1 MPGLT
6 QRLSLPK
13 VHRRLQSVTRPAGT
27 LGEQTESSWHAAYP
41 NVFPLVS
48 PGKLAQTVLGL
59 QSSYRKI
66 SFNLLQGELQKSRM
80 SQKPEQQNLSNP
92 PSSLNFLLSFF
103 HSLHQFNTLIVMNV
117 RKRQKKQRLRISLCQ
132 RVWLLTQQ
140 SATAPF
146 ACDPEERF
154 ISAELL
160 WRALSCHLLER
171 HWPCSLPRLWVRGGR
186 REGQE
191 AAFTARLWPRGTGG
205 GCPGEG
211 THCRKHFPLPT
222 LQNLPNA
229 AGRNA
234 EDHCLLKQETGSD
247 LPANNSRPPGH
258 RTWKSEGRG
267 IPLAPFHLH
276 WAVVLLEV
284 LGGSSS
290 TELAALFAETHSLWP
305 NVGISGHFVTPQHQF

>member
-27 LGEQTESSWHAAYP
+27 LSEQTESSWHAAYP

-59 QSSYRKI
+59 RSSYRKI

-80 SQKPEQQNLSNP
+80 SQKPERQNLSNP

-117 RKRQKKQRLRISLCQ
+117 RKRQKKQHLRISLCQ

-191 AAFTARLWPRGTGG
+191 ATFTARLWPRGTGG

-234 EDHCLLKQETGSD
+234 EDHCLLKQRLVQICLLTTPGLLATGHGKAKGEVFPW
-247 LPANNSRPPGH
+247 LPSTSTGQWCS
-258 RTWKSEGRG
+258 WKCWEGA
-267 IPLAPFHLH
+267 APQS
-276 WAVVLLEV
+276 WQPCLERH
-284 LGGSSS
+284 
-290 TELAALFAETHSLWP
+290 TP
-305 NVGISGHFVTPQHQF
+305 SGPT